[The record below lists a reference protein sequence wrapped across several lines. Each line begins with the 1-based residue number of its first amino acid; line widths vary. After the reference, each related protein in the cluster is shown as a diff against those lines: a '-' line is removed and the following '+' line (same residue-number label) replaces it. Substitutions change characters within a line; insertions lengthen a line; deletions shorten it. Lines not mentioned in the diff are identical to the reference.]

1 LQSSI
6 SHTMVDMF
14 PALTDGASASGIT
27 YQTNFG
33 QRPFAYTPPTG
44 FKALNTQNLP
54 DAPIKKGNQYFDAT
68 LYTGNGSTQS
78 IVNSGAMQPDLVW
91 LKGRSAATGNL
102 LEDSVRGAL
111 QYLASETTAA
121 ESTVAGTIT
130 SFNSNGFSIG
140 NQAGVNTN
148 AATYVAWQWNAGGTT
163 VTNTDGIISA
173 QVRANPTA
181 GFSVVTYTGTGANA
195 TVGHGLGVAPRMV
208 IVKSR
213 NAANNWSVWHG
224 TISGSQFLLL
234 NTTGVVATAANVWNS
249 TTPTSTVFSV
259 GTNVSTNFNTTTYVA
274 YCFSE
279 VAGYS
284 AFGKYTGNGA
294 ADGPF
299 VHLGFRPKFIIIKRT
314 DVANAWIMFDT
325 SRSTYNQSFNYLL
338 AENTQQEITTSG
350 ATDTLDFLSNGFK
363 LRCATPAE
371 NINNGTYVYMAFA
384 ENPFKNSLAR

>member
-1 LQSSI
+1 
-6 SHTMVDMF
+6 
-14 PALTDGASASGIT
+14 
-27 YQTNFG
+27 
-33 QRPFAYTPPTG
+33 
-44 FKALNTQNLP
+44 
-54 DAPIKKGNQYFDAT
+54 
-68 LYTGNGSTQS
+68 
-78 IVNSGAMQPDLVW
+78 
-91 LKGRSAATGNL
+91 
-102 LEDSVRGAL
+102 
-111 QYLASETTAA
+111 
-121 ESTVAGTIT
+121 
-130 SFNSNGFSIG
+130 
-140 NQAGVNTN
+140 
-148 AATYVAWQWNAGGTT
+148 
-163 VTNTDGIISA
+163 
-173 QVRANPTA
+173 
-181 GFSVVTYTGTGANA
+181 
-195 TVGHGLGVAPRMV
+195 VGHGLGVAPRMV

-213 NAANNWSVWHG
+213 NAANNWPVWHG